1 MANIVYANPFGSYVQ
16 GQQEGQKHAI
26 DLATAQ
32 RSFRD
37 SDVNAEYLKWY
48 LPHKQ
53 DEVRR
58 KEESEKLAFNQAYF
72 KNLALLA
79 STGNPI
85 AVQHAVDFLKQAF
98 PGTEID
104 EKDPMKVAQM
114 LNTMSGSY
122 PAAFNLDPKIY
133 AAQGY
138 GKLPDFGSL
147 TQPGA
152 VPLGD
157 PIQKRMN
164 ELYGPTGTGA
174 PDAQKP
180 IDLKPPGAEAR
191 MEEHD
196 IFGDPITP
204 AATSAPAPAA
214 AATTSP
220 AADVRQFANV
230 LNPSA
235 NTPSGNPPWQIPNYN
250 FQPGA
255 NPQLAENNPTAGY
268 TQELGGEPTQA
279 YGKPTPVFKSGF
291 EGGTP
296 PISVPK
302 AVTAAPVNTPTAGQN
317 FYGGGFGGDQLVR
330 KTQSASKRMQTQ

>member
-1 MANIVYANPFGSYVQ
+1 MANVVYGDPFGSYVRGQEQ
-16 GQQEGQKHAI
+16 GQKQAI

-152 VPLGD
+152 VSLGD
-157 PIQKRMN
+157 PIRKRML
-164 ELYGPTGTGA
+164 ELYGPDGTGTPG
-174 PDAQKP
+174 AQKP
-180 IDLKPPGAEAR
+180 IDLKPPSAETKT
-191 MEEHD
+191 EEHD
-196 IFGDPITP
+196 IFGDPIPQTTP
-204 AATSAPAPAA
+204 AP
-214 AATTSP
+214 ATTSP

-230 LNPSA
+230 LNP
-235 NTPSGNPPWQIPNYN
+235 NTNAPSGNPPWQVPNYN

-255 NPQLAENNPTAGY
+255 NPEVAEHSPAVQY
-268 TQELGGEPTQA
+268 HQDLGEGPAQT

-291 EGGTP
+291 EGGSA
-296 PISVPK
+296 PISIPK
-302 AVTAAPVNTPTAGQN
+302 AVTTAPVNAPTAGAG
-317 FYGGGFGGDQLVR
+317 FYGGGGNEGLV
-330 KTQSASKRMQTQ
+330 KKVQPANKRMAVQ